1 MRENRH
7 KGGQDKFFYLTKLPY
22 IHEIELGVASHDQFV
37 SGDWVV
43 AETRYG
49 VDLVRILGL
58 AKSYSEKSESK
69 RHTSRILRESTTVDF
84 EEMESNNQLS
94 IVYEDIC
101 REKIIYRKLDM
112 KLIKV
117 HILHGRSKVIVFFTA
132 EQRVDF
138 RDLVRDLVAEFH
150 TRIELRQ
157 IGVRDETRSLGGIA
171 MCGREYC
178 CHKINDQ
185 LKPATIKMVKD
196 QSLSLN
202 SSKISGGCG
211 RLLCCLAYESD
222 TYAQSRN
229 ELPSEGSIIL
239 LENIRYRVSEVHI
252 LTQEVTVVNCE
263 DSAIKPFK
271 VQVKNF
277 RYQSNDNCW
286 IETKDS
292 EKGKEHTTKKLVM
305 TPCGC
310 ARPEG
315 TRCKGCTSQL

>member
-1 MRENRH
+1 MKENRR
-7 KGGQDKFFYLTKLPY
+7 KSSQDKFFYLTKLPY
-22 IHEIELGVASHDQFV
+22 IHEIEIGVASHDQFV
-37 SGDWVV
+37 SGDWVI

-58 AKSYSEKSESK
+58 AKSYKEKSESK
-69 RHTSRILRESTTVDF
+69 RHTSKILRESIPLDF
-84 EEMESNNQLS
+84 EEMDSNNKLS
-94 IVYEDIC
+94 LIYEDIC
-101 REKIIYRKLDM
+101 REKIIKRNLEM

-117 HILHGRSKVIVFFTA
+117 HILHGKSKVIVFFTA

-138 RDLVRDLVAEFH
+138 RELVRDLVAEFH

-178 CHKINDQ
+178 CHKMNDQ

-196 QSLSLN
+196 QNLSLN

-222 TYAQSRN
+222 TYAQSRS
-229 ELPSEGSIIL
+229 ELPTEGSLIVV
-239 LENIRYRVSEVHI
+239 ENIRYRVSEVHI
-252 LTQEVTVVNCE
+252 LTQEVTVVNCD

-271 VQVKNF
+271 IPVKNF
-277 RYQSNDNCW
+277 RYHSEDNSW
-286 IETKDS
+286 IELKEPDIKKDIP
-292 EKGKEHTTKKLVM
+292 GKKIVL

-310 ARPEG
+310 SRPEG